1 MNKKVKKWLIISFS
15 VLVVVFAALII
26 LPYVFKDKIMKLAK
40 AQVNTMFNAKVD
52 FDEINLSF
60 IRQFPN
66 ASVKLENFRIVGV
79 GEFEKDTLLASEDV
93 DLVLNIKSLFS
104 DKGYEIDKLQFNNS
118 KVLAHVLPNGKANW
132 SIMKEDTTSGTTDTA
147 SMSFNLKLKDFV
159 IENADI
165 LYWDEE
171 GNRKATLRG
180 LNHHTTGDLTA
191 DSSLLVTKTTID
203 TLSYWMD
210 DIEYISKANA
220 ELNADINANLNKNIY
235 TFSKNSSRI
244 NAIPFSFAGWFQL
257 LDEEGYDMD
266 LTLNA
271 EKVDFKAILS
281 MIPAIYATSFEGIKT
296 GGDVDMSGFI
306 KGKMIGDNYPPFA
319 FKLSVVNGWFQY
331 PNLPKSL
338 KNINIAGH
346 ITNPGKT
353 LDETVIDL
361 SKFSFNM
368 GGNPFMAQVR
378 IAYPMSDPELKMKAA
393 GKINLGNIG
402 EIYPLDKDT
411 KLNGV
416 LDMNLN
422 LGGRMSYYDNNQ
434 YEKFTFAGNMK
445 INNMLVKMKSLPQD
459 ISIAAANMIF
469 NNRYVDLTTLQ
480 MKIGRNDLS
489 ANGKIEN
496 FVAYALHD
504 KILTGTLYMQS
515 NYFNVSDFMT
525 SDATKP
531 TASKKQK
538 AIAPADTSKQKVI
551 EIPKNINF
559 TVQAGFKQLV
569 YEKMNFN
576 NAKGIL
582 KIADGNMKIQ
592 DMTLQ
597 AFGGNLLMNGLY
609 STSDPKKPAVD
620 FDISINE
627 VIFTEIVKQV
637 EILQKIVP
645 FFEKA
650 TGRFSTKLSFNS
662 LLQSDMMPNLASL
675 IGNGSFSTKSV
686 GLTNVPVLNALAS
699 GLKINE
705 LSTTT
710 IKDLGLL
717 FDIKDG
723 NLITKP
729 FDVKIGDV
737 KMNLGGSTGLDKT
750 INYVGK
756 VQLPD
761 KFKLGQFSTVNLKI
775 GGTFAKPKV
784 ELDYK
789 NTLNTLV
796 TDTKAKV
803 TTEVNKQVDK
813 AKEKALEEARLKKEN
828 AIKSAQAEADKI
840 RAEAQKI
847 GDQLIEQAQKQGD
860 ALVAKATNP
869 ITKKIA
875 ETSSKKIVEEAKKKA
890 ADLNAKADVEAKK
903 LIQKAAD
910 EVKI

>member
-1 MNKKVKKWLIISFS
+1 MNQNVKKGLIISLS
-15 VLVVVFAALII
+15 VFVVVFAALII
-26 LPYVFKDKIMKLAK
+26 LPYAFKDKIMKVAK
-40 AQVNTMFNAKVD
+40 TQVNTMFNATVD
-52 FDEINLSF
+52 FDDINLSF
-60 IRQFPN
+60 IRRFPN
-66 ASVKLENFRIVGV
+66 ASVKLENFRIVGI
-79 GEFEKDTLLASEDV
+79 GEFKKDTLLASEDV

-104 DKGYEIDKLQFNNS
+104 DKGYEIKKLQFNNS

-132 SIMKEDTTSGTTDTA
+132 SIMKEDTTSKTPDTT

-159 IENADI
+159 IDNADVI
-165 LYWDEE
+165 YWDEE
-171 GNRKATLRG
+171 GNMKAKILH

-191 DSSLLVTKTTID
+191 DSSLLVTQTTID
-203 TLSYWMD
+203 SLSFAMD
-210 DIEYISKANA
+210 NVEYISKANV

-257 LDEEGYDMD
+257 LDEGYDMD

-281 MIPAIYATSFEGIKT
+281 MIPAIYASSFEGIKT
-296 GGDVDMSGFI
+296 GGDVNMSGFI
-306 KGKMIGDNYPPFA
+306 KGKMIGDNYPPFD

-338 KNINIAGH
+338 QNINIAGH

-353 LDETVIDL
+353 LDETIIDL

-368 GGNPFMAQVR
+368 GGNPFMAQMR
-378 IAYPMSDPELKMKAA
+378 IAYPMSDPELKMKAV
-393 GKINLGNIG
+393 GKINLGNIS
-402 EIYPLDKDT
+402 EIYPLDAGT

-416 LDMNLN
+416 LDMNLD

-434 YEKFTFAGNMK
+434 YDKFTFGGKMN
-445 INNMLVKMKSLPQD
+445 ISNMLVEMNSLPQD
-459 ISIAAANMIF
+459 VSIGAANMIF
-469 NNRYVDLTTLQ
+469 NNRYIDLTTLQ

-496 FVAYALHD
+496 FVAFALHD
-504 KILTGTLYMQS
+504 KTLIGTLNMQS
-515 NYFNVSDFMT
+515 TYFNVRDFMT
-525 SDATKP
+525 TDNSNP
-531 TASKKQK
+531 TANKEEK
-538 AIAPADTSKQKVI
+538 AAAPADTSKLKVI

-559 TVQAGFKQLV
+559 TMQAGFKQLI

-592 DMTLQ
+592 DMGFQ

-627 VIFTEIVKQV
+627 VLFTEIVKQV
-637 EILQKIVP
+637 ETLQKMVP
-645 FFEKA
+645 IFEKA
-650 TGRFSTKLSFNS
+650 TGKFSTKLSFNS
-662 LLQSDMMPNLASL
+662 LLKSDMMPDLASL

-686 GLTNVPVLNALAS
+686 GLTNVPAINALAS

-705 LSTTT
+705 LSKTT

-723 NLITKP
+723 KLNTKP

-737 KMNLGGSTGLDKT
+737 KMNIGGSTGLDKT
-750 INYVGK
+750 INYAGK

-784 ELDYK
+784 ELDYM

-796 TDTKAKV
+796 ADTKTKV
-803 TTEVNKQVDK
+803 AAEVNKQVDNAK
-813 AKEKALEEARLKKEN
+813 AKALEEARIRKEN
-828 AIKSAQAEADKI
+828 ALKTAQAEADKL
-840 RAEAQKI
+840 RAEAQKL
-847 GDQLIEQAQKQGD
+847 GDQLIAQAQKQGD
-860 ALVAKATNP
+860 ALIAKATNP

-875 ETSSKKIVEEAKKKA
+875 ETAAKKIVDEAKMKA
-890 ADLNAKADVEAKK
+890 ADLNTKADSEAKK
-903 LIQKAAD
+903 VIQKAAD